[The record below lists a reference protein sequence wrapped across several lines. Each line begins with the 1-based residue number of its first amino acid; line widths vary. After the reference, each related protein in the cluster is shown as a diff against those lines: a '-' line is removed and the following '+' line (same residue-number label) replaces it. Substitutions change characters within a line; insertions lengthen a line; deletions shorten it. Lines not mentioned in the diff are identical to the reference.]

1 MGVGLQKDYKSR
13 IGFMQGRL
21 IDSEKKNRIQ
31 YFPSKNWKTEFYIA
45 DKINLNLMEWTI
57 NIENIKKNPL
67 IQKKKN
73 QNELNFIKESNIKI
87 ESVTCDFFMQK
98 PFFKKK
104 FYIFKS
110 QIFYFLKNL
119 IKNCESLNIK
129 YLILPLVDN
138 SSIKSQIE
146 ENKLVADMHKLE
158 NYLNNTK
165 ILFEIDYRPSHVKRF
180 MSKFNSN
187 KFGINYDTGNSA
199 SLGYDIQEEI
209 KYFRYV
215 DNIHIKD
222 RLFNGISVRLGRGN
236 FKFKNFFNLLKKKNY
251 KGNFILQ
258 TARSSSGNH
267 IMELKKNLFFLK
279 KFI

>member
-1 MGVGLQKDYKSR
+1 
-13 IGFMQGRL
+13 MQGRL
-21 IDSEKKNRIQ
+21 IESEKKNRIQ

-45 DKINLNLMEWTI
+45 NKINLKLMEWTI

-67 IQKKKN
+67 IKKKKF

-98 PFFKKK
+98 PFFKKN
-104 FYIFKS
+104 FYTSKS
-110 QIFYFLKNL
+110 QIFSFLKKL

-138 SSIKSQIE
+138 SSIKDQIE
-146 ENKLVADMHKLE
+146 ENKLIAGMYELE
-158 NYLNNTK
+158 DCLYNTK
-165 ILFEIDYRPSHVKRF
+165 ILFEIDYKPNHVKKF
-180 MSKFNSN
+180 ISKFNSK

-199 SLGYDIQEEI
+199 NLGYDINEEI
-209 KYFRYV
+209 KYFKYV

-222 RLFNGISVRLGRGN
+222 RLLNGMSVRLGKGN

-267 IMELKKNLFFLK
+267 IMELKKNLIFLK